1 MGDFIEKAFWDC
13 YDYLGEIFYQDY
25 KGQQMQDYVTYFVM
39 SLCTLIGIHFGY
51 QHQQLW
57 ITSYFVVGACAFCCL
72 VCCIPWP
79 WFWQRNP
86 VKWQKA
92 IHPGNTKKKD

>member
-39 SLCTLIGIHFGY
+39 SLCTLSPGLFFFDF
-51 QHQQLW
+51 
-57 ITSYFVVGACAFCCL
+57 T
-72 VCCIPWP
+72 
-79 WFWQRNP
+79 
-86 VKWQKA
+86 QK
-92 IHPGNTKKKD
+92 NFFQTK